1 MKNFYVTTPIYYVND
16 KPHIGHAYTT
26 LLADILA
33 RYHRALDV
41 PTFFLTGT
49 DEHGQKVEKAA
60 KEHNMTPQEQCDT
73 TVVRFRELWDKL
85 EITNDDFIR
94 TTDDAHKRIVQK
106 ILQDLFDR
114 DLIYKA
120 EYSGRYCVPCER
132 FFTEKDLDEDGL
144 CPECGRGTDEIV
156 ESNYF
161 FRMGNYQ
168 EWLID
173 YIKNNPDFIQPKF
186 RANETL
192 GFLKKPLA
200 DLCISR
206 PKSRLSWGIDLP
218 FDDDYVCYVWFDA
231 LVNYISG
238 VGYGS
243 DDAKFADW
251 WPASYHLIGKDIL
264 TTHTVYWPTMLKAMG
279 LEMPETIF
287 AHGWWLIGDSKMS
300 KSAGNVVNPMDMA
313 ERYGVD
319 AFRYFLVSEMS
330 LGQDCSFTEEIFITR
345 YNSDLAND
353 LGNFVSRALKMIIRN
368 SGGQIP
374 QPGPETEAETE
385 LKNAAMNAVSVMK
398 DAIDNMKLDRGL
410 EAVMNAVR
418 AGNRYFEQTAP
429 WKLAKDE
436 DPERLNT
443 VLYSAAELLNIV
455 SALLSPVMPE
465 KMCELRK
472 ALNLNSDV
480 NINNFEKWGTLKAST
495 EISDPGSLFPRID
508 TKKSDAKEK
517 QKKSAKKDKK
527 SEEGVGLITID
538 KFFET

>member
-1 MKNFYVTTPIYYVND
+1 
-16 KPHIGHAYTT
+16 
-26 LLADILA
+26 
-33 RYHRALDV
+33 
-41 PTFFLTGT
+41 
-49 DEHGQKVEKAA
+49 
-60 KEHNMTPQEQCDT
+60 
-73 TVVRFRELWDKL
+73 
-85 EITNDDFIR
+85 
-94 TTDDAHKRIVQK
+94 
-106 ILQDLFDR
+106 
-114 DLIYKA
+114 
-120 EYSGRYCVPCER
+120 
-132 FFTEKDLDEDGL
+132 
-144 CPECGRGTDEIV
+144 
-156 ESNYF
+156 
-161 FRMGNYQ
+161 MGNYQ

-436 DPERLNT
+436 NPERLNT

-472 ALNLNSDV
+472 ALGVTTDV
-480 NINNFEKWGTLKAST
+480 NINQFAEWGTLASGI
-495 EISDPGSLFPRID
+495 EIADPGSLFPRID
-508 TKKSDAKEK
+508 TKKSDGKEK
-517 QKKSAKKDKK
+517 QQPKKEKKQK
-527 SEEGVGLITID
+527 SGKNSEKDAGLITID
-538 KFFET
+538 KFFETKLKTAKVLEAEKVEGADKLLKLQIDLGSEQRQIVAGIAEYYTPEELIGKTVVVVANLQPAKIRGIESNGMLLAAKNKKELTVITVDSDMKPGLSVG